1 MKPLI
6 VDEARF
12 QKAVDAFD
20 AYNAQDPN
28 EEMVNGV
35 SIPKELLYAQR
46 MSKRLLEFLPD
57 ANESLQLAA
66 RSQHIGRWEIA
77 RSNFPMDKKGYFQ
90 WRNELKKHHA
100 SIAWR
105 ILNKCGYE
113 SESIEVALETPDTSG
128 EAGIDLE
135 SSQRLKTVRAL
146 NADLHPSLQ
155 ETGDG
160 ADPDA
165 DVPARDIETPQSI
178 EDQINTSMTQTLKA
192 LDVKPP
198 LSDSLD
204 LDDDEEE
211 DEKKGGFFSRFRRS

>member
-113 SESIEVALETPDTSG
+113 SESIEAVCLLLLKKDLNNNPDTQIL
-128 EAGIDLE
+128 EDVICLVFLEYYVDEFATKYDDAKIIDILRKTAKKM
-135 SSQRLKTVRAL
+135 SSHGL
-146 NADLHPSLQ
+146 NAVS
-155 ETGDG
+155 
-160 ADPDA
+160 
-165 DVPARDIETPQSI
+165 
-178 EDQINTSMTQTLKA
+178 QI
-192 LDVKPP
+192 P
-198 LSDSLD
+198 LSSKIKMLIH
-204 LDDDEEE
+204 EAV
-211 DEKKGGFFSRFRRS
+211 GG

>member
-105 ILNKCGYE
+105 ILNKCGYG
-113 SESIEVALETPDTSG
+113 SESIEAVCLLLLKKDLNNNPDTQIL
-128 EAGIDLE
+128 EDVICLVFLEYYVDEFATKYDDAKIIDILRKTAKKM
-135 SSQRLKTVRAL
+135 SSHGL
-146 NADLHPSLQ
+146 NAVS
-155 ETGDG
+155 
-160 ADPDA
+160 
-165 DVPARDIETPQSI
+165 
-178 EDQINTSMTQTLKA
+178 QI
-192 LDVKPP
+192 P
-198 LSDSLD
+198 LSSKIKMLIH
-204 LDDDEEE
+204 EAV
-211 DEKKGGFFSRFRRS
+211 GG